1 MNRLSLAYCYR
12 NKYIA
17 RSIHHNDRSMRS
29 THRTLIFA
37 LAAKGLKSFSFDASM
52 PVGNLCFC
60 SVVGDRSYLYPQFG
74 MRTVNLVPNNF

>member
-37 LAAKGLKSFSFDASM
+37 LAVKGLESFSFDASM

-74 MRTVNLVPNNF
+74 MRTVNLMPNNF